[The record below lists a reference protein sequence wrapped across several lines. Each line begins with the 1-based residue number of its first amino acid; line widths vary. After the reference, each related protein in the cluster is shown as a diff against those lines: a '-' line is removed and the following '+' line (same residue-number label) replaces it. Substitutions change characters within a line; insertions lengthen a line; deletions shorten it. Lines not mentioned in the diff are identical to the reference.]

1 MYSGK
6 IAVPPGG
13 GGIRIYYSRGRS
25 MLRRMGW
32 VLTKGLGARGLG
44 TKTPL
49 AHIITPPHPMFRS
62 AVEVPDV
69 NAIINTRRPHP
80 VVASV
85 EGRQWLSLPH
95 TTIQIQGT
103 PLISLL
109 DSGSEVT
116 CINEENFIA
125 LKARDTIHTA
135 GVHISSRG
143 CYQTTEFADQVART
157 TGVHHFRPN
166 LYQYPCREKP
176 NQTRCYRNRL
186 A

>member
-62 AVEVPDV
+62 AMEVPDV

-80 VVASV
+80 VVTSV

-95 TTIQIQGT
+95 DNTDPRNT
-103 PLISLL
+103 SH
-109 DSGSEVT
+109 
-116 CINEENFIA
+116 IA
-125 LKARDTIHTA
+125 FGLW
-135 GVHISSRG
+135 
-143 CYQTTEFADQVART
+143 
-157 TGVHHFRPN
+157 
-166 LYQYPCREKP
+166 
-176 NQTRCYRNRL
+176 
-186 A
+186 